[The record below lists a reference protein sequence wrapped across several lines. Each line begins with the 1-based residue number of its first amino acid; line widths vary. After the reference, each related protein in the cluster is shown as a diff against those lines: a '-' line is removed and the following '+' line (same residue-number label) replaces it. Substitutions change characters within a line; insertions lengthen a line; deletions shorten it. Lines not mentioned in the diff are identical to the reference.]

1 MNYNSKISLIS
12 ISSTLSNIIKRK
24 RSLSEEFQWL

>member
-24 RSLSEEFQWL
+24 RKEFQWL